1 MIHSRSADGVDVS
14 SPDRSVR
21 ILATAGGGLTVKADP
36 GRHTDETF
44 ARQIAHATRLALKAL
59 QSTQAASS

>member
-1 MIHSRSADGVDVS
+1 MINSRDAHGVDVS

-21 ILATAGGGLTVKADP
+21 ILATTDGGLTVKVEP

-44 ARQIAHATRLALKAL
+44 ARQIAHATRLALKTL
-59 QSTQAASS
+59 QATENTPS